1 MHLRGFHSILSVL
14 ILSLLG
20 STGNHSFAAAIFDR
34 DVAPLLIRHC
44 LECHNGFDLKG
55 KLDLSQRDAAL
66 KGGKHGAVFV
76 AGKPSESLLWEKVA
90 EDDMPPD
97 KPLGQAEKTLLRDW
111 IAAGANVGPNH
122 ELHQSLYTP
131 PSRLLFCYLSTPS
144 PNEHVS
150 TDAQRGEHRT

>member
-1 MHLRGFHSILSVL
+1 MHLRGFHTILSGL

-20 STGNHSFAAAIFDR
+20 STGGHSFAAAIFDR

-55 KLDLSQRDAAL
+55 KLDLSQRAAAL

-97 KPLGQAEKTLLRDW
+97 EPLGQAEKTLLRDW
-111 IAAGANVGPNH
+111 IAAGADGFGIGSAVYKPGDDAAAVAAKAA
-122 ELHQSLYTP
+122 SLVAAYDAA
-131 PSRLLFCYLSTPS
+131 LS
-144 PNEHVS
+144 
-150 TDAQRGEHRT
+150 